1 MTTFIKGA
9 TILAMGKQHGAEP
22 FTGDILV
29 EGDRITAIGTAVPR
43 KEDARLLS
51 GEGTYTDNL
60 TATGVVHAVI
70 VRSPYP
76 HATIAGVDLSNAIQA
91 L

>member
-1 MTTFIKGA
+1 MTA
-9 TILAMGKQHGAEP
+9 
-22 FTGDILV
+22 V
-29 EGDRITAIGTAVPR
+29 GTAVPR

-60 TATGVVHAVI
+60 AATGMVHAVI

-76 HATIAGVDLSNAIQA
+76 HATIASVDVSKAREAPGVVAA
-91 L
+91 FAG